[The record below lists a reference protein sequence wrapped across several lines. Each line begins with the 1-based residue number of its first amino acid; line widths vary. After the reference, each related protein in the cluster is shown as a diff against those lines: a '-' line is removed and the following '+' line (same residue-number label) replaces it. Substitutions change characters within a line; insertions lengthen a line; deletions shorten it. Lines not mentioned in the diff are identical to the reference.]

1 MFPRQIRLNG
11 PLIYASARPACKSH
25 RRGLEA
31 VSRFIVPRG
40 SVPGRFSGTRE
51 VAVKRHSPSLFRL
64 FPPLSLSFPYFPMAE
79 KQGTAFRDINLPT
92 NGYITSGFFHDG
104 QKGMDGERERERFP
118 RLHFV
123 RISLETVPG
132 SQIALVSPTLPVSSR
147 KEKGTRERKLLLLCL
162 LPRTISSSAVLS
174 PDLCRGEIFSPV
186 KRSLRN
192 WPIEYSPRI
201 RLSSLVKMFG

>member
-1 MFPRQIRLNG
+1 MQIS
-11 PLIYASARPACKSH
+11 SAW
-25 RRGLEA
+25 
-31 VSRFIVPRG
+31 SR
-40 SVPGRFSGTRE
+40 GRFEVHCSTGVSPGTLFWDARSGRE
-51 VAVKRHSPSLFRL
+51 TSFTLPLPALPS
-64 FPPLSLSFPYFPMAE
+64 PLSLLPLFSNGGETGHSFSRYKLADQRLHNLWVFPRWT
-79 KQGTAFRDINLPT
+79 KG
-92 NGYITSGFFHDG
+92 NGWR
-104 QKGMDGERERERFP
+104 EREREGERFP

>member
-104 QKGMDGERERERFP
+104 QKGMDGERERE
-118 RLHFV
+118 
-123 RISLETVPG
+123 
-132 SQIALVSPTLPVSSR
+132 
-147 KEKGTRERKLLLLCL
+147 KEKGFLVCISCEYRWKQCRGPKLPSFRLRSRFRLARKKERERESFFFFAYCQEQFLRRLFF
-162 LPRTISSSAVLS
+162 LP
-174 PDLCRGEIFSPV
+174 IFV
-186 KRSLRN
+186 EARSFL
-192 WPIEYSPRI
+192 P
-201 RLSSLVKMFG
+201 

>member
-64 FPPLSLSFPYFPMAE
+64 FSPPSLSFPYFPMAE

-104 QKGMDGERERERFP
+104 QKGMDGERERER
-118 RLHFV
+118 R
-123 RISLETVPG
+123 
-132 SQIALVSPTLPVSSR
+132 R
-147 KEKGTRERKLLLLCL
+147 KV
-162 LPRTISSSAVLS
+162 SSSAFRANIAGNSAGVPNCPRFAYAPGFVSQGKRNEREKASSSLPIAKNNFFVGCS
-174 PDLCRGEIFSPV
+174 FS
-186 KRSLRN
+186 RSLSRRDLFSRKTI
-192 WPIEYSPRI
+192 PS
-201 RLSSLVKMFG
+201 